1 MLTLWSEVPPARAR
15 EMAADIA
22 TGLWIAA
29 WTVTSH
35 RLYGMLA
42 VSAGVGRI
50 LQDGGQNLQTAGAQ
64 IGATLGSIPVIG
76 RDVGEFVS
84 FTFAFAARPFLTV
97 GAHLERFLITAA
109 ALFSLIVLLVPL
121 ALWLQRY
128 LPWRWARLMR
138 LRAARRTVRA
148 STQIDGG
155 ELERLLAS
163 RAVHRLSYEDL
174 LKYSP
179 DPFGDWINGHY
190 TRLARAELASVGLQP
205 PRPRVLSVPR
215 ATRG

>member
-1 MLTLWSEVPPARAR
+1 MLWSEVPAARAR
-15 EMAADIA
+15 EMAADIT

-29 WTVTSH
+29 WSLVSY
-35 RLYGMLA
+35 RLYGTLA

-50 LQDGGQNLQTAGAQ
+50 LQDGGQNLETAGAQ

-76 RDVGEFVS
+76 RDVGEFVR

-97 GAHLERFLITAA
+97 GAHLEHLLLISA

-128 LPWRWARLMR
+128 LPWRWERIKRLW
-138 LRAARRTVRA
+138 AARRAVRA
-148 STQIDGG
+148 SGQIDAGA
-155 ELERLLAS
+155 LERLLAS
-163 RAVHRLSYEDL
+163 RAVHRLSYEEL

-179 DPFGDWINGHY
+179 DPFGDWINGYY
-190 TRLARAELASVGLQP
+190 TRLAQAELASVGLQLR
-205 PRPRVLSVPR
+205 RPRVVPFPR
-215 ATRG
+215 ATSG